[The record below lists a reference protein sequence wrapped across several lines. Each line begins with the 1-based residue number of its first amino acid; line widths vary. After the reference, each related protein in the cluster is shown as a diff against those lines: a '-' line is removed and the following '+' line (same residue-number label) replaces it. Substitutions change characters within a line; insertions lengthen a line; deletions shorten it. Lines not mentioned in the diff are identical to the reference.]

1 MIEWEQNDPNVIA
14 RAITVDDSEIVI
26 LVAPASSI
34 DGRDGPVLIPGWDS
48 TKVNVVYSQE
58 FLDRVIGDETGVD
71 PYALIAAKA
80 ALMSGIM
87 DAGIA
92 VGLQYLNGQV

>member
-1 MIEWEQNDPNVIA
+1 MIDWEENDPDVIA
-14 RAITVDDSEIVI
+14 RAVTTDDSEILI
-26 LVAPASSI
+26 LIAPASSI

-48 TKVNVVYSQE
+48 SKINVVYSEE
-58 FLDRVIGDETGVD
+58 FLERVIGDETDVD
-71 PYALIAAKA
+71 PLALIAAKA
-80 ALMSGIM
+80 ALLSGIM